1 MVSYSIWIVVSVL
14 IYALLPISPEMPD
27 IAVVS
32 DVLYWL
38 IPVTLL
44 VVLPAGFTMMW
55 GAPLLSPAV
64 TALLLMTEISVGTI
78 TAAIWADESFGFQEI
93 AGVILITGAGL
104 LEVLVIPISKIR
116 LRYS

>member
-1 MVSYSIWIVVSVL
+1 
-14 IYALLPISPEMPD
+14 
-27 IAVVS
+27 
-32 DVLYWL
+32 
-38 IPVTLL
+38 
-44 VVLPAGFTMMW
+44 
-55 GAPLLSPAV
+55 
-64 TALLLMTEISVGTI
+64 LMTEISVGTI